1 MSLLSIECPCL
12 GRTVPPGR
20 TRKNPDVKAIDQL
33 ERGRDAYANR
43 AWLDAYEALSRADA
57 ASPLEA
63 ADVELLA
70 TSAALVGERDAHH
83 SLLERLH
90 KLRLDAGE
98 PEPAAKA
105 AVLLGMNLVVAGE
118 VGPAMGWF
126 GRAERLVEHAGQ
138 DSVVPGYLLMPVAMQ
153 RMASAD
159 SEGAHR
165 AASEAAAIA
174 ARFDEHDLF
183 AIASYFA
190 GATLIKAGRV
200 DEGLQLLDEA
210 MVAVTAGEVSP
221 FYAGVVYCGV
231 IASCEEAFEPRRA
244 HEWTNALTRWC
255 EAQPQ
260 LVSFTGRCLAH
271 RAGIK
276 QLHGAWADAL
286 EEAVLARERSEQAMN
301 RAATGQAYYQQAELY
316 RLRGD
321 FPAAEAAYRDASRFG
336 REPQPGLALLR
347 LAQGEADAAAAALRR
362 ALGETAEPLARAAL
376 LPAYV
381 EVALAQD
388 NVAQAAS
395 ASAELDAIDARYG
408 RPMLHAIAAQVRGAV
423 ELARGQPQEAL
434 RSLRI
439 ASQLWEELDAPYEGG
454 RVRLLV
460 GLACRA
466 LGDEDGAA
474 LEFEAARAV
483 FGALG
488 AARELARVDSV
499 SGRAESA
506 ETHGLTPRELEV
518 LRLLASGRT
527 NRDIAAE
534 LVVSEHTV
542 ARHVQ
547 NIFAKLRVSSRSAA
561 TAFAFE
567 HDLV

>member
-1 MSLLSIECPCL
+1 VTTADELEL
-12 GRTVPPGR
+12 GR
-20 TRKNPDVKAIDQL
+20 
-33 ERGRDAYANR
+33 EAYARR

-57 ASPLEA
+57 ASTLEA
-63 ADVELLA
+63 ADVELLT
-70 TSAALVGERDAHH
+70 TSAALVGERDSHL

-98 PEPAAKA
+98 IEPAAKA
-105 AVLLGMNLVVAGE
+105 AVILGMNLAFIGE

-126 GRAERLVEHAGQ
+126 GRAERLVAETGR
-138 DSVVPGYLLMPVAMQ
+138 DSVVSGYLLIPVVFQ
-153 RMASAD
+153 RTSSGDA
-159 SEGAHR
+159 EGAHR

-174 ARFDEHDLF
+174 RRFDEHDLF
-183 AIASYFA
+183 ATASTFA
-190 GATLIKAGRV
+190 GSALIKQGRV
-200 DEGLQLLDEA
+200 DEGLQVLDEA
-210 MVAVTAGEVSP
+210 MVAVTAGELSP
-221 FYAGVVYCGV
+221 VFAGIVYCGV
-231 IASCEEAFEPRRA
+231 IACCEEAFEPRRA

-255 EAQPQ
+255 EEQPQ

-286 EEAVLARERSEQAMN
+286 EEAVLARERCEQAMN
-301 RAATGQAYYQQAELY
+301 RAATGQAYYQQAELH
-316 RLRGD
+316 RLRGGYT
-321 FPAAEAAYRDASRFG
+321 AAEAAYRDASRFG

-347 LAQGEADAAAAALRR
+347 LAQGDTSAAAAAVRR
-362 ALGETAEPLARAAL
+362 ALGETAEPLQRAVL
-376 LPAYV
+376 LPAFV
-381 EVALAQD
+381 EIALAQD
-388 NVAQAAS
+388 DVDDASS
-395 ASAELDAIDARYG
+395 ASVELDEIDSRFG
-408 RPMLHAIAAQVRGAV
+408 RPMLSAIAARVRGSV
-423 ELARGQPQEAL
+423 ELARGEPQAAL
-434 RSLRI
+434 RSLR
-439 ASQLWEELDAPYEGG
+439 AAWQVWEELDAPYEGG

-474 LEFEAARAV
+474 LEFEAARAA
-483 FGALG
+483 FAALG
-488 AARELARVDSV
+488 AAPDVARVDALAGTGV
-499 SGRAESA
+499 EADA
-506 ETHGLTPRELEV
+506 HGLSARELEV

-547 NIFAKLRVSSRSAA
+547 NIFRKLGVSSRSGA

-567 HDLV
+567 HHLV